1 MNEDKLGLKLLQ
13 EIARIANSTL
23 DLDETL
29 EHIIVVIKNQM
40 HMDACSIYL
49 TDEKEPILHLK
60 GVQGLPKESM
70 FSIRLEIGKG
80 VTGWVARE
88 KKTLALRDAF
98 HDPRFVYFPEIEEER
113 FKSML
118 SVPMLFKEQCIGV
131 INVHNFEQRDYTPAE
146 VLIMETIANQ
156 VSGCIRNAMLY
167 NASQMLLKEQTILY
181 DISMAVQTSLKLEH
195 GLWIIL
201 SGITMG
207 EAGGFNRAMLFTVSE
222 NAGSLDGIMGIGPDS
237 PEDASRIWRE
247 WGNTEKDM
255 LQWVI
260 TEANKEEYKNSAF
273 NQSVRSLSYPIEPGT
288 HVLAETVLE
297 KKIFNITD
305 AHNHPLVAKEF
316 IETIGVNAFA
326 TVPLITHKEVLGVIL
341 VDNKYN
347 NQPITEGQ
355 LRLLT
360 RFTTHASWAMEN
372 SRLFTK
378 LLETNRELLSTK
390 EQLVQSEKLAA
401 LGEVSA
407 EVAHEIKNPL
417 VSIGGFARRL
427 QNTVKKFS
435 SGTDNTEKKIKDLNT
450 YSTIITEEVSRLE
463 KLLKNILFYSKAAV
477 LEREEVQ
484 LKRHPRRSDLPF
496 PFRLLR
502 KKHRGESG
510 KSGRS
515 ASPAPGPAENQAGA
529 HQPVLQR
536 HGIDAGGRRAGGR
549 NLSGRIHP
557 GPESRDHP
565 HGGHRRRHSPGN
577 LRQHIQSVFF
587 PPNLPAPDWA
597 SQFPAKSL
605 NIMGERSGLKTTSA
619 TASRST
625 SIYHCKTKPIVIKI
639 SFLDPSASKTA
650 PAVAK

>member
-29 EHIIVVIKNQM
+29 EHIIEVIKNQM

-49 TDEKEPILHLK
+49 TDEKEPYLHLK
-60 GVQGLPKESM
+60 GVQGLPKEDSL
-70 FSIRLEIGKG
+70 SIRLEIGKG
-80 VTGWVARE
+80 ITGWVAKE

-118 SVPMLFKEQCIGV
+118 SVPMIFKEQCIGV

-207 EAGGFNRAMLFTVSE
+207 EAGGFNRAMLFTVNEESDFLQ
-222 NAGSLDGIMGIGPDS
+222 GSMGLGPDS
-237 PEDASRIWRE
+237 PEDASRIWQE
-247 WGNTEKDM
+247 WGNKETDA

-260 TEANKEEYKNSAF
+260 SETDKEEYKNSAF
-273 NQSVRSLSYPIEPGT
+273 NQFVRSLSFPIEPGAHILT
-288 HVLAETVLE
+288 ETVVQ
-297 KKIFNITD
+297 KKIFNVTD
-305 AHNHPLVAKEF
+305 AENHPLVSREF
-316 IETIGVNAFA
+316 IDAIGVNAFA
-326 TVPLITHKEVLGVIL
+326 TVPLITHEEVLGVIL

-347 NQPITEGQ
+347 NKPITEGQ

-427 QNTVKKFS
+427 QNTVKKITADS
-435 SGTDNTEKKIKDLNT
+435 DDKEKKVKDLNT
-450 YSTIITEEVSRLE
+450 YANIITGEVARLE

-484 LKRHPRRSDLPF
+484 INDILAEVIYLFRSGFYGKSIVVNQEKSDDLPVLLLDRQKIKQVLINLF
-496 PFRLLR
+496 FNAMESMPEGGELNVETYQGEYILGQKVVTVRLEDTGGGIPQEIFDNIFNPFFSTKSSGTGLGLSISR
-502 KKHRGESG
+502 KIIEH
-510 KSGRS
+510 
-515 ASPAPGPAENQAGA
+515 
-529 HQPVLQR
+529 
-536 HGIDAGGRRAGGR
+536 
-549 NLSGRIHP
+549 
-557 GPESRDHP
+557 
-565 HGGHRRRHSPGN
+565 HGGTIRFENNIGHGVTVYIHLPLQNSPDCYKN
-577 LRQHIQSVFF
+577 
-587 PPNLPAPDWA
+587 
-597 SQFPAKSL
+597 
-605 NIMGERSGLKTTSA
+605 
-619 TASRST
+619 
-625 SIYHCKTKPIVIKI
+625 
-639 SFLDPSASKTA
+639 
-650 PAVAK
+650 